1 MPTWIF
7 KAIQYAIEDIFD
19 ISGIPKLQKSSSK
32 ELQYTVQ
39 EMKIEGFFPT
49 DQIYSERKVGSVLD
63 LFLKFAETS
72 LFSGLDDDLLL
83 QPSWSPPRLLLR
95 GASAK
100 KAKAWGLAVGN
111 YFEAKAESEKP
122 P

>member
-32 ELQYTVQ
+32 ELQYTYSTRD
-39 EMKIEGFFPT
+39 EGFFPT

-83 QPSWSPPRLLLR
+83 QPSWSPLPRLLLR